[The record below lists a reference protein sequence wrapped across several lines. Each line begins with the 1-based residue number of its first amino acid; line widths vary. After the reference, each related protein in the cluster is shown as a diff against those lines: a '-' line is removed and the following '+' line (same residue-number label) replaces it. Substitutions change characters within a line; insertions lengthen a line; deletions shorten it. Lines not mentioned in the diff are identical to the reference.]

1 MGLFPHLGHLS
12 KRDRALEGLPQ
23 LKIALTSLG
32 SELLPASQDCEDNSS
47 QGHPPRN
54 TPGIWNG
61 EGAGEEGFCQC
72 ASVVALKRVGTGL
85 RDFRVPP
92 FQAQLGLRPLSLQ

>member
-1 MGLFPHLGHLS
+1 M
-12 KRDRALEGLPQ
+12 DRALEGLPQ

-32 SELLPASQDCEDNSS
+32 SELLPASQDCEDSGS

-61 EGAGEEGFCQC
+61 KGGFCQGEN
-72 ASVVALKRVGTGL
+72 VALKGVGTGL
-85 RDFRVPP
+85 
-92 FQAQLGLRPLSLQ
+92 